1 MWLLVNRPGTKLG
14 AFVSIV
20 AKNRKG
26 GPSGKTPDSI
36 LSVRARRSEDLDALF
51 PGCKVHDGLG
61 SGDYQ
66 FRCFQT
72 REAVAKM
79 LASRAMDLS
88 ATNFKSSI
96 SADPKLAHAAHEIWD
111 SLAALQP
118 IPPYGRHVRA
128 G

>member
-1 MWLLVNRPGTKLG
+1 MWLIVNRPGTNLG

-20 AKNRKG
+20 AKDRKG
-26 GPSGKTPDSI
+26 TSSGKTPDSI
-36 LSVRARRSEDLDALF
+36 LSVRARRAEDLLALF
-51 PGCKVHDGLG
+51 PGCRVHDGRG

-79 LASRAMDLS
+79 LASQAMDLS

-96 SADPKLAHAAHEIWD
+96 SGDRSLADAAHEIWD

-118 IPPYGRHVRA
+118 IPPYGRRARA